1 MSEKYKF
8 ILILPYDIEVDSEEE
23 IEGHVSWPNYSQASP
38 IEYQGVF
45 DTYEEALEYAKDF
58 SLYKYVLNYSGYDS
72 YESEDFPEY
81 YISIF
86 DAEDAVCNYLG
97 ITPGDSVCVNADE
110 FKVEEIEYEGN
121 KVYKYCLYY
130 NGECVYDSIDEDI
143 YYDTYDDA
151 LYDAEIAQSDF
162 EVELGGLDEY
172 YSLEEIETVDIRIE
186 KIEE

>member
-23 IEGHVSWPNYSQASP
+23 IEGHISWPNYSQASP

-81 YISIF
+81 FISI
-86 DAEDAVCNYLG
+86 
-97 ITPGDSVCVNADE
+97 
-110 FKVEEIEYEGN
+110 
-121 KVYKYCLYY
+121 
-130 NGECVYDSIDEDI
+130 
-143 YYDTYDDA
+143 
-151 LYDAEIAQSDF
+151 
-162 EVELGGLDEY
+162 
-172 YSLEEIETVDIRIE
+172 
-186 KIEE
+186 